1 MEPTSQPTSGKTS
14 PNPTDSNGKPK
25 VLGLVFLT
33 VFLDMV
39 GFSIIFP
46 LFPDMLEW
54 YVAKEGAASSIG
66 RLATWLQGLVT
77 DDFAVIVLF
86 GGILGSLYSGLQFL
100 FAPVWGAISDK
111 IGRRPTLLFTLFG
124 TALSY
129 VVWFFA
135 GTFALLVTA
144 RLLGGMM
151 AGNIST
157 ASAAIADT
165 HAGKDRAKGM
175 GMLGAGIGLGFVV
188 GPALGG
194 FAAGLDLT
202 GSWDGAASMGVNP
215 FSGAAAIAFGL
226 AVLNL
231 LWGVMRFPETKAM
244 GAAAGPSEHRRG
256 INPFAAL
263 RRLAFPGVHTL
274 NIAYL
279 IYFIAFGA
287 MEFTLVFLAAQHL
300 DYGPRQNAYM
310 FVFIGLTI
318 AFVQGGIVRRLVP
331 KVGEKKVATLGMML
345 TVPGFIGIAMV
356 TRLESTALLYAS
368 LALVSI
374 GSSLVMPS
382 FSSLASRYVPDDRQ
396 GFALG
401 VFRSFGSLARV
412 IGPIAGGLLYYGLG
426 SYAPYALGA
435 VVLLIP
441 VLMAAKLPQPTVGV
455 PE

>member
-1 MEPTSQPTSGKTS
+1 MEPTSPIESS
-14 PNPTDSNGKPK
+14 PRKPK
-25 VLGLVFLT
+25 VLGLIFLT

-46 LFPDMLEW
+46 LFPKMLEW
-54 YVAKEGAASSIG
+54 YVDREGAASAIG
-66 RLATWLQGLVT
+66 RLASWLQGIVN

-100 FAPVWGAISDK
+100 FAPIWGAVSDK
-111 IGRRPTLLFTLFG
+111 IGRRPTLLFTLLG

-129 VVWFFA
+129 VIWFFA
-135 GTFALLVTA
+135 GTFALLVIA
-144 RLLGGMM
+144 RLVGGLM

-157 ASAAIADT
+157 ASAAVADT

-175 GMLGAGIGLGFVV
+175 GVLGAGIGLGFVV

-194 FAAGLDLT
+194 LASGWDLT
-202 GSWDGAASMGVNP
+202 DAWASASSMGVNP
-215 FSGAAAIAFGL
+215 FSGAATVAFGL
-226 AVLNL
+226 AVINL
-231 LWGVMRFPETKAM
+231 LWAALRFPETKDMRPAT
-244 GAAAGPSEHRRG
+244 APPEHRRG
-256 INPFAAL
+256 INPFASL
-263 RRLAFPGVHTL
+263 RRLTFPGVHTL
-274 NIAYL
+274 NIAYF
-279 IYFIAFGA
+279 IYFTAFGA
-287 MEFTLVFLAAQHL
+287 MEFTLVFLAAEHL
-300 DYGPRQNAYM
+300 GYGPRQNAYM

-331 KVGEKKVATLGMML
+331 KVGERKVAWLGMAL
-345 TVPGFIGIAMV
+345 TVPGFIGIAAV
-356 TRLESTALLYAS
+356 TRVESAALLYAS
-368 LALVSI
+368 LALVSV

-412 IGPIAGGLLYYGLG
+412 LGPLAGGLLYYGFG

-435 VVLLIP
+435 FVLLVP
-441 VLMAAKLPQPTVGV
+441 LALSKKLPEPVATPVSTPT
-455 PE
+455 

>member
-1 MEPTSQPTSGKTS
+1 MEPNTPIDPAPK
-14 PNPTDSNGKPK
+14 KPK

-46 LFPDMLEW
+46 LFPGMLEW
-54 YVAKEGAASSIG
+54 YVEQEGAASMVG
-66 RLATWLQGLVT
+66 QLATWLEGVVD

-100 FAPVWGAISDK
+100 FAPIWGAVSDR
-111 IGRRPTLLFTLFG
+111 IGRRPTILFTLLG

-129 VVWFFA
+129 IVWFFA
-135 GTFALLVTA
+135 GTFALLVVA
-144 RLLGGMM
+144 RLVGGMM

-165 HAGKDRAKGM
+165 HVGKDRAKGM

-188 GPALGG
+188 GPAIGG
-194 FAAGLDLT
+194 LASGWDLT
-202 GSWDGAASMGVNP
+202 GAWSSATSMGVNP

-226 AVLNL
+226 AMLNL
-231 LWGVMRFPETKAM
+231 VWAAARFPETKDMTARN
-244 GAAAGPSEHRRG
+244 APPEHRRG
-256 INPFAAL
+256 INPFASL
-263 RRLAFPGVHTL
+263 RRLAFPGFHTL
-274 NIAYL
+274 NIAYF
-279 IYFIAFGA
+279 IYFTAFGA
-287 MEFTLVFLAAQHL
+287 MEFTLVFLAAEHL
-300 DYGPRQNAYM
+300 GYGPRQNAYM

-331 KVGEKKVATLGMML
+331 KVGEKKVAWLGMAL
-345 TVPGFIGIAMV
+345 TIPGFIGIAAV
-356 TRLESTALLYAS
+356 TAAESQLLLYAS

-412 IGPIAGGLLYYGLG
+412 FGPLAGGFLYYGLG

-441 VLMAAKLPQPTVGV
+441 LSLAKKLPE
-455 PE
+455 PESVS